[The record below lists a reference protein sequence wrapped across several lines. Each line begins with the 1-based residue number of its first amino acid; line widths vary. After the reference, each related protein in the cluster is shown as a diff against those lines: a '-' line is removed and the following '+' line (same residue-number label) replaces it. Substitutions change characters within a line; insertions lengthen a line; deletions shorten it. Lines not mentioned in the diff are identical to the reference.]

1 MLRSVITAIIVV
13 AVFMGIYI
21 LSSYLKEKVMHEKS
35 TFGCLGTGDCG
46 SCMQE
51 CEKRQKEL
59 KLMQE
64 KSSRTD
70 KDEKINMDTK
80 DKK

>member
-1 MLRSVITAIIVV
+1 MIRSVITAIIVV

-51 CEKRQKEL
+51 CEKRQREL
-59 KLMQE
+59 KMMQE
-64 KSSRTD
+64 KEREIN
-70 KDEKINMDTK
+70 KEQKADEKIK
-80 DKK
+80 S

>member
-1 MLRSVITAIIVV
+1 MLRSVITAIVVV

-59 KLMQE
+59 KMMQE
-64 KSSRTD
+64 KAGEIN
-70 KDEKINMDTK
+70 KEEKINTDTK
-80 DKK
+80 DKA

>member
-1 MLRSVITAIIVV
+1 MIRSVITAIIVV

-46 SCMQE
+46 NCMQE
-51 CEKRQKEL
+51 CEKRQNEL
-59 KLMQE
+59 KMMHE
-64 KSSRTD
+64 KACEKEEKTN
-70 KDEKINMDTK
+70 KDIKDTNSN
-80 DKK
+80 

>member
-1 MLRSVITAIIVV
+1 MIRSVITAIIVV

-21 LSSYLKEKVMHEKS
+21 LSSYLKEKVMNEKS

-51 CEKRQKEL
+51 CEKRQREL
-59 KLMQE
+59 KMMQE
-64 KSSRTD
+64 KDREIN
-70 KDEKINMDTK
+70 KEQKADEKIK
-80 DKK
+80 S

>member
-1 MLRSVITAIIVV
+1 MLRSVITAIVVV

-64 KSSRTD
+64 KSSKTD
-70 KDEKINMDTK
+70 KDEKINMAIK

>member
-1 MLRSVITAIIVV
+1 MIRSVITAIIVV

-51 CEKRQKEL
+51 CEKRQREL
-59 KLMQE
+59 KMMQE
-64 KSSRTD
+64 KDREIN
-70 KDEKINMDTK
+70 KEQKADEKIK
-80 DKK
+80 S

>member
-1 MLRSVITAIIVV
+1 MLRSVITAIVVV

-64 KSSRTD
+64 KSSKTD
-70 KDEKINMDTK
+70 KDEKINIDTK

>member
-1 MLRSVITAIIVV
+1 MIRSVITAIIVV

-51 CEKRQKEL
+51 CEKRQREL
-59 KLMQE
+59 KMMQE
-64 KSSRTD
+64 KDR
-70 KDEKINMDTK
+70 KINKEQKADEKIK
-80 DKK
+80 S